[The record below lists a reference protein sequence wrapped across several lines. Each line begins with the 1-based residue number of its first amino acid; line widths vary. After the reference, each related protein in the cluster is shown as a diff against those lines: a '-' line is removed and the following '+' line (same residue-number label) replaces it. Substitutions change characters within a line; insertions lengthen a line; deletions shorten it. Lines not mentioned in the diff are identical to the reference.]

1 MGASKTGMAVFARQL
16 AKKVD
21 AGHGSIS
28 KAKKVKQS
36 SPRLAAAKE
45 RQEKGGKE
53 GGGDHR
59 ARRSRRRQAGAR
71 GERSNEVREPGRIS
85 LDQVDVERPFA
96 RMRLRA

>member
-36 SPRLAAAKE
+36 SPCLAAAKE

-53 GGGDHR
+53 GDHR
-59 ARRSRRRQAGAR
+59 TRRPRRRQAGAR